1 MSSQRAASSHNRY
14 QTFESRRVARSAIS
28 PAVHSTH
35 RFRVLALPKL
45 LACLTELAQTLEQEG
60 VRAILCTDYD
70 AQHEVGVH
78 LPDLEASVSVRPA
91 PGCPFLQATAQAGRN
106 HPRRLDWFIPYH
118 FLESEAIDRELRAAV
133 EDLIRTHL
141 GGQAPP

>member
-14 QTFESRRVARSAIS
+14 QALERRREARSVIT
-28 PAVHSTH
+28 PAVHSTQ

-45 LACLTELAQTLEQEG
+45 LACLAELAQALEQEG
-60 VRAILCTDYD
+60 IRAILYTDYD
-70 AQHEVGVH
+70 AQQEVGVH

-91 PGCPFLQATAQAGRN
+91 PGSPFLQATAQAGRS
-106 HPRRLDWFIPYH
+106 HPRRLDWFIPCH